1 MSRNQRVLLCIT
13 FAATILA
20 AGHALPMQTLP
31 GEPEV
36 DDRVEAA
43 AHEVQVSPFDEPLAT
58 GRVVT
63 VDRKA
68 GTITLEFQPIP
79 QQFLEGG
86 RRMFRVDNP
95 DSLKGLRP
103 GDKVRFDVERN
114 GRTYTVM
121 HIENTN

>member
-1 MSRNQRVLLCIT
+1 MTRKQHVLLCIT
-13 FAATILA
+13 FAATIFA

-43 AHEVQVSPFDEPLAT
+43 AHELQVSPFDEPLAT
-58 GRVVT
+58 GRVVA

-86 RRMFRVDNP
+86 RRKFHVDDP
-95 DSLKGLRP
+95 ASLKGLGP

-114 GRTYTVM
+114 GRTYKLT